1 MRKDFTIMTK
11 MPRPER
17 FPLRTSF
24 LALLT
29 LLPVWAGASSFE
41 KAYTESMIVPDSI
54 TMAEAKHA
62 LIDRIRLDALNDA
75 GARLKNTST
84 LIQTGTTESNPISV
98 FSQTMVSLIHVGQPN
113 YTFNKNTD
121 GQIELVATA
130 SVSVDDT
137 ELHKADDAERE
148 ATRQKQRITQL
159 ERENLEMRNRL
170 LAMPKPDAQPAP
182 AAAVATANQAPMP
195 YVDEIVSADSTAIP
209 GDKLT
214 QAERNN
220 NTLDPAQQVRFDQLC
235 ERFKAVDDMILKDGV
250 KTAYVGPNGVKEL
263 NLRGDDNS
271 GNAEIDVHSN
281 LRVTWDWTAD
291 MQIIRRL
298 MGNVGTINGNSYVVQ
313 GSDVN
318 DKALLVAVRK
328 CERANHFTISAG
340 VTGIDVVHQ
349 AFSQSMTDPSGKTYR
364 LVFKGDYTGDA
375 LTQTAR
381 SNGKLMEDAHK
392 PVDSAKIADNL
403 KFAKFDPNRLF
414 GTDHPAD
421 PVHFGNEERKA
432 ALATQQAQASKPKP
446 TPKHSGF
453 VSFFGRIF
461 AAGITGNTMD
471 PAKCAEYGGV
481 LVERE
486 RPGANGSMYFS
497 CETQTQAGRGNVISV
512 IHPLPTPTP

>member
-1 MRKDFTIMTK
+1 MTK
-11 MPRPER
+11 IHRPER

-130 SVSVDDT
+130 SVSVDDA
-137 ELHKADDAERE
+137 ELQKADDAERE

-159 ERENLEMRNRL
+159 ERENVEMRNRL
-170 LAMPKPDAQPAP
+170 QAMPKPDAQTQTAP
-182 AAAVATANQAPMP
+182 EPVAAVATASQTPMP
-195 YVDEIVSADSTAIP
+195 YVDEIVGADSTALP
-209 GDKLT
+209 GDKLS
-214 QAERNN
+214 QAERNS

-250 KTAYVGPNGVKEL
+250 QTAYVGPNGVKEH

-291 MQIIRRL
+291 MQIIRHL
-298 MGNVGTINGNSYVVQ
+298 MGDVGTISDNTYIVQ

-328 CERANHFTISAG
+328 CERANHFTINAG
-340 VTGIDVVHQ
+340 DTGMRAVYQ
-349 AFSQSMTDPSGKTYR
+349 AFSKSMTDPNGKTYR
-364 LVFKGDYTGDA
+364 LVFKGDYTGEVM
-375 LTQTAR
+375 TYTAR
-381 SNGKLMEDAHK
+381 SNGKLMDDAYK
-392 PVDSAKIADNL
+392 PVAAARIADNL
-403 KFAKFDPNRLF
+403 KFAKFDSNRLF

-421 PVHFGNEERKA
+421 PVHFGDEERKA
-432 ALATQQAQASKPKP
+432 ALATQQAQANQQKS

-453 VSFFGRIF
+453 VSFFGRMF

-481 LVERE
+481 LAEME
-486 RPGANGSMYFS
+486 RPGSSGVYFS
-497 CETQTQAGRGNVISV
+497 CQKAAAEGYGGVIRIV
-512 IHPLPTPTP
+512 PPLPKPAPQTN